1 MTALD
6 WLFLAVLAASL
17 LIGAW
22 RGLVFELLSLLG
34 WAVAFVAA
42 QWLAADA
49 GAWLPLQGWDAAWR
63 HAAGFALVFVAAVFA
78 FGLLTALVRKLVDA
92 VGLRPAD
99 RALGALFGI
108 VRGLLALLALALVV
122 GWLQMA
128 DALWWRQSQG
138 APLLQLAL
146 QSLQPALP
154 EALGRNLPTWSGP

>member
-63 HAAGFALVFVAAVFA
+63 HAAGSRQLHLAAA
-78 FGLLTALVRKLVDA
+78 
-92 VGLRPAD
+92 
-99 RALGALFGI
+99 
-108 VRGLLALLALALVV
+108 
-122 GWLQMA
+122 WHH
-128 DALWWRQSQG
+128 
-138 APLLQLAL
+138 
-146 QSLQPALP
+146 
-154 EALGRNLPTWSGP
+154 GRHRR